1 VFGDVHLL
9 SQFLGASGRAYLLRL
24 EEAERARVNLARQLE
39 QRQFRTAKTS
49 AQAARRIREL
59 EEELARTRRW
69 SIEPSEIQALKRQLG
84 LVERPITT

>member
-24 EEAERARVNLARQLE
+24 EEA
-39 QRQFRTAKTS
+39 
-49 AQAARRIREL
+49 ARRIREL
-59 EEELARTRRW
+59 EEELARARRW
-69 SIEPSEIQALKRQLG
+69 SIEPSEIQALRRQLG